1 MSVEVVATSTAHYLD
16 QLEHSL
22 ADHGSWTLIVQLGHR
37 VVEVRSCCSSLRDVL
52 WSHLSHLSSTDPPDS
67 VIFLVDCDHSAEVSP
82 RIDWTWRGWNY
93 ADATGFAQYLA
104 HSHTL
109 LVRTNDG
116 SSVAYVSKRESPSH
130 WNLREHLRQS
140 FQWILGFM
148 GIDSLHGATLGRGDR
163 GVFLTGRGGSGK
175 STLVAAGVRAG
186 FTTVGED
193 FLLLGDSS
201 ATAHPPRLHSFFR
214 TGKLEPSS
222 PAHAYFSS
230 KGETSDG
237 KHLVDLTE
245 FAPHCVVSSQEVIAA
260 ISLSVTGSTQLTPST
275 VHQFRAALLPH
286 SAPLNLFPQ
295 RMAQTV
301 AQMLE
306 PLPQFHLTS
315 GPAIDDTLAAI
326 DELISS

>member
-22 ADHGSWTLIVQLGHR
+22 ADHGSSSLIVQFGHR
-37 VVEVRSCCSSLRDVL
+37 VVEVRSCCSSLKDVL
-52 WSHLSHLSSTDPPDS
+52 WSHLSHLSSTGSPDS
-67 VIFLVDCDHSAEVSP
+67 VISIVDCDHAAEVSP

-93 ADATGFAQYLA
+93 ADASGFAQYLA
-104 HSHTL
+104 HSQSL
-109 LVRTNDG
+109 LIRTRDG
-116 SSVAYVSKRESPSH
+116 SSVAYVSKQESPSQ
-130 WNLREHLRQS
+130 WKLREHLRQS
-140 FQWILGFM
+140 FQWILGFI
-148 GIDSLHGATLGRGDR
+148 GVDSLHGATLGRGDR

-193 FLLLGDSS
+193 FLLLGNTGSEAD
-201 ATAHPPRLHSFFR
+201 PPRLHSFFQ

-222 PAHAYFSS
+222 PPLASFNSR
-230 KGETSDG
+230 GETSDG

-245 FAPHCVVSSQEVIAA
+245 FAPNSVVSSQEVVAS
-260 ISLSVTGSTQLTPST
+260 ISLSVAGATQLTPST
-275 VHQFRAALLPH
+275 VQQFREALLPH

-301 AQMLE
+301 AQMIE

-315 GPAIDDTLAAI
+315 GPNIDDTLAII